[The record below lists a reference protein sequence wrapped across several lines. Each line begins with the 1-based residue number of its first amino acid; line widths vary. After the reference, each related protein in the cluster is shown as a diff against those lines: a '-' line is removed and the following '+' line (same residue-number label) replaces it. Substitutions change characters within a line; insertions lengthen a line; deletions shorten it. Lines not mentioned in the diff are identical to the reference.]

1 MKQLEPEIKQ
11 VYQKLILVFALLF
24 FPAVSLQLLDAQPW
38 TALIPEKIE
47 NGELWRVISAH
58 FMHVNWHH
66 FAMNMAGA
74 ALCLAVFRF
83 DIAAKHWLMSAVLI
97 SLFSSSLIYLFY
109 LPTQSYVG
117 FSDTLHGWIV
127 IGILAML
134 TTEPKLATA
143 MLTVLIG
150 KLLYENFIEP
160 PSAELLQGSRVATE
174 SHLFGALGG
183 LIYSVLFNK
192 KLQQFL
198 STIIF
203 GQKKSG

>member
-183 LIYSVLFNK
+183 LIYSVLFNN

-203 GQKKSG
+203 RQKKSG